1 MSTGKYILLALLV
14 LLILIIGVFYIALA
28 PGIRNLSGK
37 PVFQQWVGKQV
48 TLQRPGLVYIYPK
61 GHYSFYPQRLTAKRG
76 IGYPLKYELPA
87 GTVIT
92 IRSFK
97 TVTYNAS
104 SGSTSLFAVG
114 DFLTKDGELVPFEYA
129 WNYEDRTPMYK
140 DMDKLPP
147 AIWQTPGETQI
158 DNDF

>member
-1 MSTGKYILLALLV
+1 V
-14 LLILIIGVFYIALA
+14 LLILIIGIFYIALA

-37 PVFQQWVGKQV
+37 PVFKQWVGKQV
-48 TLQRPGLVYIYPK
+48 ILQQPGLIYIYPK
-61 GHYSFYPQRLTAKRG
+61 GHYSFYPQKLTAKRG

-87 GTVIT
+87 GAVIT

-97 TVTYNAS
+97 TYTNNMG
-104 SGSTSLFAVG
+104 SGSTTLFAVG
-114 DFLTKDGELVPFEYA
+114 YFLTKDGEQVPFEYA

-140 DMDKLPP
+140 DMEKLPL
-147 AIWQTPGETQI
+147 AIWQQPGETPV